1 MSSDIKH
8 TVELDDVDRKAL
20 KKLNDSQVAVTQFVD
35 LVSKQ
40 GEARLSQV
48 QEEGRE
54 VWQKIA
60 KKYDLDLEKC
70 AYTMSNDGKQ
80 LVLTGVRYSYSR

>member
-35 LVSKQ
+35 MVSKQ
-40 GEARLSQV
+40 GELRLSQV
-48 QEEGRE
+48 QDEGRQTWE
-54 VWQKIA
+54 KIA

-70 AYTMSNDGKQ
+70 AYTLSNDGKQ
-80 LVLTGVRYSYSR
+80 LVLTGVRYVYNR

>member
-80 LVLTGVRYSYSR
+80 LVLTGVRYSYGR